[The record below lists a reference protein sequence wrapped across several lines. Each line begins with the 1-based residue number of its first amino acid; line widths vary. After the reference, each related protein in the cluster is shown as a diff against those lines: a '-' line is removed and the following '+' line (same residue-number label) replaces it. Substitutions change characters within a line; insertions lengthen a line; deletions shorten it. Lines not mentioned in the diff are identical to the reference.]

1 MLMEAIGLA
10 LAGVQEIAKTSNIK
24 EQGRLQSDFFAEG
37 IQGLDE
43 ASSTLQESLGASLSL
58 PALEAK
64 RLAER
69 SSDLA
74 TFNLENVRKKQENIT
89 ASTGFAGIG
98 MDDEMIKRT
107 RKAAQDKL
115 EDIDIGLSKTMSDT
129 LSNFEQQRLEFDLQR
144 KQLEG
149 QKRLADQQADTKYF
163 GLF

>member
-64 RLAER
+64 RIA
-69 SSDLA
+69 
-74 TFNLENVRKKQENIT
+74 
-89 ASTGFAGIG
+89 
-98 MDDEMIKRT
+98 
-107 RKAAQDKL
+107 
-115 EDIDIGLSKTMSDT
+115 
-129 LSNFEQQRLEFDLQR
+129 
-144 KQLEG
+144 
-149 QKRLADQQADTKYF
+149 
-163 GLF
+163 